1 MLRVGSES
9 VWQLKRGQTLYRRIS
24 DRELLLLFEL
34 GHLKPGDLLWKP
46 GLGGWKSAEAL
57 SGVLTT
63 PQRPSGR
70 SLITQAYAVQI
81 KTLLAGAWKAVIR
94 SQVKVT
100 LIAKHHAQSLN
111 FSLLRSY
118 PPWGK
123 TFELPNVLRRMLRGQ
138 ESSLGLLIALV
149 FVGFAG
155 IAFLASFAIGAQTPT
170 EHALPTKLQGRPIA
184 ALAPDTARPG
194 KISNFSELQPAI
206 EPLAS
211 QSVSNPLASES
222 AAQTDSASNS
232 PSVSQSESAAQTNS
246 VAIPPSLPQSESA
259 AQTDPIS
266 NPPSPSQ
273 SAAQTAS
280 VPMPTRKPGRPST
293 NAAKRIT
300 QRQGPREPK
309 AMRFGSIGYNYDP
322 Q

>member
-70 SLITQAYAVQI
+70 SLITQAYAVHI
-81 KTLLAGAWKAVIR
+81 KTLLAVAWKAVIR

-232 PSVSQSESAAQTNS
+232 PSVSQSESAAQT
-246 VAIPPSLPQSESA
+246 
-259 AQTDPIS
+259 DPIS
-266 NPPSPSQ
+266 NPPSASQ